1 MKIGKKMLAVVVAIV
16 IVVAAAGVIVLTSA
30 PAKGNAMELR
40 LTYSNKVDYE
50 PLIIA
55 QAMGYFEDEGLNVT
69 PLIVSGGIQSAEALA
84 TGSADMG
91 AMGDAPT
98 VTLMAKGMGA
108 KMVASYGGGEGQHR
122 LVGWTD
128 IANVS
133 GLEGKKIGVQFGS
146 SSQGALLRLLEA
158 NGLSAEDVTQ
168 VSLSP
173 ADMPNA
179 VKTRQVDAV
188 IGSEPWPTNVENACG
203 SDVHEIANSTGL
215 GSTYPLTLMVAAK
228 LAAEKPEAITAALK
242 AIDRAIEYMATDHD
256 AAVAL
261 CADMIGLTAGDEEK
275 CLSTVSYGLGLQQGD
290 IDSLGSVGEFLVSS
304 GKISALPDIG
314 SAVDRTY
321 LQAATA

>member
-1 MKIGKKMLAVVVAIV
+1 MKIGKKMLAVVVAII
-16 IVVAAAGVIVLTSA
+16 IVVAAVGVIVLTSP
-30 PAKGNAMELR
+30 PAKGDAMELR

-98 VTLMAKGMGA
+98 VTLMAKDMGA

-122 LVGWTD
+122 LVGWAD
-128 IANVS
+128 ITNVS

-158 NGLSAEDVTQ
+158 NGLSADDVTQ

-173 ADMPNA
+173 ADMFTNA
-179 VKTRQVDAV
+179 PTSSSV
-188 IGSEPWPTNVENACG
+188 IYSGWVVLIFPR
-203 SDVHEIANSTGL
+203 
-215 GSTYPLTLMVAAK
+215 
-228 LAAEKPEAITAALK
+228 AL
-242 AIDRAIEYMATDHD
+242 RVSRSRYMR
-256 AAVAL
+256 L
-261 CADMIGLTAGDEEK
+261 NLRS
-275 CLSTVSYGLGLQQGD
+275 LS
-290 IDSLGSVGEFLVSS
+290 FKVSS
-304 GKISALPDIG
+304 PSPLF
-314 SAVDRTY
+314 SR
-321 LQAATA
+321 